1 MSVWA
6 YVISGYRVFYMSD
19 ISTASDNI
27 DLDNPEFRTVLT
39 LIRNTNHSV
48 FLTGKAGTGK
58 STFLRYLT
66 SNCPKKYVVLAP
78 TGIAA
83 VNVGGQTLHSFF
95 KLPFKPLM
103 PDDPEF
109 ATERRLMS
117 RMKYRKSTV
126 KLIKELELIIIDE
139 ISMVRADIIDFI
151 DRILRCYS
159 GNRRQPF
166 GGKQLLLVGDVFQLE
181 PVVTADMREI
191 MRRWYKAPYFFNALV
206 FDEINLVSVEL
217 NKVYRQDDVDFVEML
232 DRIRLGNP
240 TKEDLK
246 LVNSKVMQKPEEV
259 YDESEMRMTIATRRE
274 MVDHINQSRL
284 DALVTPERNYIGS
297 VSGDFPENSYPTDLE
312 LTLKEGAQIVFVK
325 NDPEHRWV
333 NGTIGKV
340 VEATDDD
347 IIVELENGDRH
358 LVNIERWDNIRY
370 SYDDETHKIIE
381 EVIGTFTQYPIKLA
395 WALTIHKSQGLTFNK
410 VTIDVGRGAFTG
422 GQSYVALSRCKSL
435 DGMRLLSTINERDI
449 FISPVISQFSK
460 QFNDRL
466 MIDDAIN
473 SARADDAYLT
483 ALKKFDDGDYHRSVM
498 SLCEAVSLRND
509 LNRPEIARLMA
520 IKLALINR
528 LEREILDLKDK
539 LAENDAYLYKLSGEY
554 VEMGDECRRDGWDI
568 QAALSNYS
576 RALELYPGNIDAMI
590 GKGKTL
596 FDISDADNAIAML
609 EQAAKADEQDYRAPY
624 ELGRFFYS
632 CDDYS
637 NALDRLLVAVGR
649 DDSVAVV
656 HDALADVYDAVDDK
670 RSAKRHRNTAVRLR
684 SKHSCK

>member
-1 MSVWA
+1 MTACNAKASFPA
-6 YVISGYRVFYMSD
+6 IVFFSMSD

-95 KLPFKPLM
+95 RLPFKPLM

-109 ATERRLMS
+109 ATDRRMKS
-117 RMKYRKSTV
+117 RLKYRKPTV
-126 KLIKELELIIIDE
+126 KLLKEVELIIIDE

-151 DRILRCYS
+151 DRILRSYT
-159 GNRRQPF
+159 GNKRQPF

-181 PVVTADMREI
+181 PVVTADTREI

-217 NKVYRQDDVDFVEML
+217 TKVYRQNDKDFVELL

-240 TKEDLK
+240 TKDDIR
-246 LVNSKVMQKPEEV
+246 LVNSKVMTQPEEV

-274 MVDHINQSRL
+274 MVDHINESRL
-284 DALVTPERNYIGS
+284 EALTNPERVYTGS
-297 VSGDFPENSYPTDLE
+297 VTGEFPENSYPTDLE

-333 NGTIGKV
+333 NGTIAKV
-340 VEATDDD
+340 VEATDED
-347 IIVELENGDRH
+347 IVVELESGDRH
-358 LVNIERWDNIRY
+358 LVNIERWNNVRY
-370 SYDDETHKIIE
+370 SYDEETHKIVE
-381 EVIGTFTQYPIKLA
+381 EVIGTFTQYPVKLA

-422 GQSYVALSRCKSL
+422 GQSYVAISRCKSL
-435 DGMRLLSTINERDI
+435 DGMKLLSTINERDI
-449 FISPVISQFSK
+449 FISPVINQFSK
-460 QFNDRL
+460 QFNDRR

-473 SARADDAYLT
+473 SARADNAYRM
-483 ALKKFDDGDYHRSVM
+483 ALESFDRGDYHRSVM

-520 IKLALINR
+520 MKLSIIDR
-528 LEREILDLKDK
+528 LAGEIIGLKEK
-539 LAENDAYLYKLSGEY
+539 LAEKDAFMRKMSAEY
-554 VEMGDECRRDGWDI
+554 VEMGDECRQDGWDI
-568 QAALSNYS
+568 SAALSNYD
-576 RALELYPGNIDAMI
+576 RALELSPDNIDAMI
-590 GKGKTL
+590 GKAKTL
-596 FDISDADNAIAML
+596 FEISDASNAIALL
-609 EQAAKADEQDYRAPY
+609 EQAAKSDVTDYRPAY

-632 CDDYS
+632 CDDMS
-637 NALDRLLVAVGR
+637 NALDRLLVALER
-649 DDSVAVV
+649 NDEVAVV
-656 HDALADVYDAVDDK
+656 HDALAKVYEAVEDK
-670 RSAKRHRNTAVRLR
+670 RSAKRHRNAAARLR
-684 SKHSCK
+684 SKSS